1 MRTAHRAFVM
11 ESHLPPPTA
20 VTELLRAA
28 ESGSAAARDALL
40 TAVYGELRRLA
51 GHILAGDRARFIV
64 SPTELVHGAALK
76 LMSQESVSARDRAH
90 FVAYSAHVMRQ
101 VLIDQVRREGSAKR
115 NGRKVT
121 LLSSIPDEPQSE
133 LDVEALHEALERL
146 AAVSPEHARL
156 VELRYFGG
164 LTVEEI
170 AVLDGTSPATVK
182 RSWRAARAWLRDALA
197 AD

>member
-1 MRTAHRAFVM
+1 MTSSAVDAGSR
-11 ESHLPPPTA
+11 

-28 ESGSAAARDALL
+28 EAGSAGARDALL

-51 GHILAGDRARFIV
+51 GRILAGDRARFLV

-76 LMSQESVSARDRAH
+76 LLGQETVSARDRAH
-90 FVAYSAHVMRQ
+90 FIAYSAQVMRQ

-115 NGRKVT
+115 RGRKVT
-121 LLSSIPDEPQSE
+121 LLSSIPEEPRAE
-133 LDVEALHEALERL
+133 LDVEALHDALDKL
-146 AAVSPEHARL
+146 AEVSPEHARL

-170 AVLDGTSPATVK
+170 AALDGTSPATVK

-197 AD
+197 TD